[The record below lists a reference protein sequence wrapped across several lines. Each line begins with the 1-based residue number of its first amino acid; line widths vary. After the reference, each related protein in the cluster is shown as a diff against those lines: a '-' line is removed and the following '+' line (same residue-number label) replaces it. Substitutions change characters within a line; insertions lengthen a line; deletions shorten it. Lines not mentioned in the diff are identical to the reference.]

1 MSEREKNKIF
11 LLVIKVIPMVMAF
24 IFFVNNVL
32 YCFHIYIKCFN
43 WISCVGVLPL
53 ITYYAISYRLHFCEY
68 HRMFLHY
75 IVIMN
80 IINLVYK
87 EYNICISDAYFLML
101 ISIITIISLFLI
113 LYFKKMRI

>member
-1 MSEREKNKIF
+1 
-11 LLVIKVIPMVMAF
+11 MVMAF
-24 IFFVNNVL
+24 IFFINSVL
-32 YCFHIYIKCFN
+32 HYFHIYIKCFN
-43 WISCVGVLPL
+43 YISCIGVLPL

-75 IVIMN
+75 IAIMN
-80 IINLVYK
+80 VINLVYK
-87 EYNICISDAYFLML
+87 EYNILMSDVYFLML